1 MNRRRGFTLI
11 EMMVTVALVT
21 ILASVVVPLTQ
32 MSVQRAK
39 EKELRLALREIRVA
53 IDAYKKAGDEGRIL
67 RSATTTG
74 YPATLAALVDGAVD
88 IKDPKHRKL
97 FFLRR
102 IPRDPMSSHP
112 DIEPERTWGL
122 RSYASEADQPEEGVD
137 VYDVYS
143 QSASVGLNGIPYRL
157 W

>member
-1 MNRRRGFTLI
+1 MNRLQGFTLI
-11 EMMVTVALVT
+11 EMMVTVALVA

-32 MSVQRAK
+32 MSVQRGK
-39 EKELRLALREIRVA
+39 ERELRLALHEIRVA
-53 IDAYKKAGDEGRIL
+53 IDAYKKAGDEGRIQ

-102 IPRDPMSSHP
+102 IPRDPMSSQP
-112 DIEPERTWGL
+112 DIASERTWGL
-122 RSYASEADQPEEGVD
+122 RSYASEADQPEAGGD

-143 QSASVGLNGIPYRL
+143 PGGSVGLNGTPYRQ

>member
-1 MNRRRGFTLI
+1 MNRLQGFTLI
-11 EMMVTVALVT
+11 EMMVTVALVA

-32 MSVQRAK
+32 MSVQRGK
-39 EKELRLALREIRVA
+39 ERELRLALREIRVA
-53 IDAYKKAGDEGRIL
+53 IDAYKKAGDEGRIQ

-74 YPATLAALVDGAVD
+74 YPATLATLVDGAVD

-102 IPRDPMSSHP
+102 IPRDPMSSHRE
-112 DIEPERTWGL
+112 IASERTWGL
-122 RSYASEADQPEEGVD
+122 RSYASEADQPEEGID

-143 QSASVGLNGIPYRL
+143 PSVSVGLNGIPYRL

>member
-1 MNRRRGFTLI
+1 MNRLQGFTLI
-11 EMMVTVALVT
+11 EMMVTVALVA

-32 MSVQRAK
+32 MSVQRGK
-39 EKELRLALREIRVA
+39 ERELRLALYEIRVA
-53 IDAYKKAGDEGRIL
+53 IDAYKKAGDEGRIQ

-74 YPATLAALVDGAVD
+74 YPSKLAALVDGAVD

-112 DIEPERTWGL
+112 EIASERTWGL
-122 RSYASEADQPEEGVD
+122 RSYASEADQPEGGID

-143 QSASVGLNGIPYRL
+143 PSVSVGLNGIPYRL

>member
-1 MNRRRGFTLI
+1 M
-11 EMMVTVALVT
+11 
-21 ILASVVVPLTQ
+21 
-32 MSVQRAK
+32 
-39 EKELRLALREIRVA
+39 A
-53 IDAYKKAGDEGRIL
+53 IDAYKKAGDEGRIH

-102 IPRDPMSSHP
+102 IPRDPMSSQP
-112 DIEPERTWGL
+112 EIASERTWGL
-122 RSYASEADQPEEGVD
+122 RSYASEADQPEAGGD

-143 QSASVGLNGIPYRL
+143 PSGSVGLNGNPYRQ